1 MYFLAPS
8 VSGKDGRLEKGFI
21 TGYRWDAESK
31 RNFPLAAINIIRRH
45 AENLLLSNSD
55 SRDGKEP
62 LEFIL
67 SLASRRRDMESMK
80 HGKKCCRIN
89 LK

>member
-1 MYFLAPS
+1 MYFLAPP

-21 TGYRWDAESK
+21 TGY
-31 RNFPLAAINIIRRH
+31 AAINIIRRH
-45 AENLLLSNSD
+45 AENLLLSNSE
-55 SRDGKEP
+55 SRDCKES

-80 HGKKCCRIN
+80 HGKKCCHTI
-89 LK
+89 

>member
-1 MYFLAPS
+1 MYFLAPL
-8 VSGKDGRLEKGFI
+8 VSGKDGRLEKGFV

-31 RNFPLAAINIIRRH
+31 RKFPLTAINIIRRQ
-45 AENLLLSNSD
+45 AENLLLSNSN
-55 SRDGKEP
+55 SRDGKES

-80 HGKKCCRIN
+80 HGRKCCRTI
-89 LK
+89 

>member
-1 MYFLAPS
+1 MYFLAPL
-8 VSGKDGRLEKGFI
+8 VSGKDGRLEKGFV

-31 RNFPLAAINIIRRH
+31 RKFPLTAINIIRRQ
-45 AENLLLSNSD
+45 AENLLLSDSN
-55 SRDGKEP
+55 SRDGKES

-80 HGKKCCRIN
+80 HGKKFCRTI
-89 LK
+89 

>member
-1 MYFLAPS
+1 MYFLAPL
-8 VSGKDGRLEKGFI
+8 VSGKDGRLEKGFV

-31 RNFPLAAINIIRRH
+31 RKFPLTAINIIRRQ
-45 AENLLLSNSD
+45 AEKLLLSNSN
-55 SRDGKEP
+55 SRDGKES

-80 HGKKCCRIN
+80 HGRKCCRTI
-89 LK
+89 

>member
-1 MYFLAPS
+1 MYFLAQS
-8 VSGKDGRLEKGFI
+8 VSGKDGRLEKVFI

-31 RNFPLAAINIIRRH
+31 RNFPLTAINIIRRQ

-55 SRDGKEP
+55 SRDGKES

-67 SLASRRRDMESMK
+67 SLASRRRDMDSMK
-80 HGKKCCRIN
+80 HGKKCCHTI
-89 LK
+89 

>member
-1 MYFLAPS
+1 MYFLAPL
-8 VSGKDGRLEKGFI
+8 VSGKDGRLEKGFV

-31 RNFPLAAINIIRRH
+31 RKFPLTAINIIRRQ
-45 AENLLLSNSD
+45 AENLLLSNSN
-55 SRDGKEP
+55 SRDGKES

-67 SLASRRRDMESMK
+67 SLASRRRDIESMK
-80 HGKKCCRIN
+80 HGKKYCRIN

>member
-1 MYFLAPS
+1 MYFLAPL
-8 VSGKDGRLEKGFI
+8 VSGKDGRLEKGFV

-31 RNFPLAAINIIRRH
+31 RKFPLTAINIIRRQ
-45 AENLLLSNSD
+45 AENLLLSNSN
-55 SRDGKEP
+55 SRDGKES

-67 SLASRRRDMESMK
+67 SLASRGRDIQSMK